1 MQYVFGEYLS
11 PYLLSLVVS
20 TGIGLIIGL
29 EREFRKAG
37 ESDHFAGIR
46 TFPLVAILGC
56 ILTFASLSISMWLI
70 VVALLGFTLF
80 VSVTYYLRSSSGHA
94 GITTEVSLIIT
105 FVLGA
110 MTSLQLIREALA
122 AAVITATLLSLK
134 GKFHSFIRTITEDE
148 LFAFIKFIVLSMLLL
163 PFLPDTHFGPGGILN
178 AQEIG
183 LIVVIVSSL
192 SFVAY
197 LLIKFSGEHRGIL
210 LTALFGGLFSSTA
223 VTWMLSSRSQVGG
236 QASSTPYAA
245 GIILACSIMFLRVA
259 LVAVIFNRFIFLS
272 LIVPCLLMFLTGLG
286 FVIFLMRKEKDTKPI
301 AAVDLGNP
309 INIVNAVGFGL
320 LYIAISLLVYYANQQ
335 LGDRGLLL
343 SGLISG
349 LADVDA
355 ITISISK
362 MAATSG
368 SINLSVMVI
377 LVAMISNTIV
387 KIGIALTKGA
397 PIIRKRISLALGA
410 AILVGLLTVF
420 LSFSFSSWGIQ

>member
-1 MQYVFGEYLS
+1 
-11 PYLLSLVVS
+11 
-20 TGIGLIIGL
+20 
-29 EREFRKAG
+29 
-37 ESDHFAGIR
+37 
-46 TFPLVAILGC
+46 
-56 ILTFASLSISMWLI
+56 
-70 VVALLGFTLF
+70 
-80 VSVTYYLRSSSGHA
+80 
-94 GITTEVSLIIT
+94 
-105 FVLGA
+105 
-110 MTSLQLIREALA
+110 
-122 AAVITATLLSLK
+122 
-134 GKFHSFIRTITEDE
+134 
-148 LFAFIKFIVLSMLLL
+148 MLLL

-223 VTWMLSSRSQVGG
+223 VTWMLSSRSQVAG
-236 QASSTPYAA
+236 QSSSTPYAA

-259 LVAVIFNRFIFLS
+259 LVAVIFNKFIFLS

-286 FVIFLMRKEKDTKPI
+286 FVIFLMRKEKDMKPI

-309 INIVNAVGFGL
+309 TNILNAVGFGI

-335 LGDRGLLL
+335 LGNRGLVL

-362 MAATSG
+362 MATTSG
-368 SINLSVMVI
+368 SINLSVIVI
-377 LVAMISNTIV
+377 LVAMISNTVV

-397 PIIRKRISLALGA
+397 PIIRKRISLGLGA
-410 AILVGLLTVF
+410 AILVGLLTVL
-420 LSFSFSSWGIQ
+420 LSFSYSSWGIQ